1 MFILATFICSHEKKL
16 WSFQMGLVRASAV
29 PTSTQL
35 QYGSHL
41 LLLFALENEG
51 ERTRIKKKLFAYG
64 IEEIL
69 DFYFYFIF
77 VGIGNGVSE
86 MSICTVLCVTDSEM
100 DKEFLHGQIIAFIK
114 VCLLN
119 IRIMEK

>member
-1 MFILATFICSHEKKL
+1 
-16 WSFQMGLVRASAV
+16 MGLVRASAV

-100 DKEFLHGQIIAFIK
+100 DKERIDNVQMTTIAN
-114 VCLLN
+114 V
-119 IRIMEK
+119 